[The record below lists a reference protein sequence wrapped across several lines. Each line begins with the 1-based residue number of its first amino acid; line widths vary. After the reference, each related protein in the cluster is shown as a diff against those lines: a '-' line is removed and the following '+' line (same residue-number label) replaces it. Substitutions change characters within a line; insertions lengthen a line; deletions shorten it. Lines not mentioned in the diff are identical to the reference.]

1 MLQIAF
7 KGYNNFEDD
16 ISAFY
21 DDIIYYEPG
30 YNRMSP
36 IEFQSDKAD
45 KIFFLLKKRSDNTGN
60 SFETINAENFSIKIT
75 DATNGEN
82 LEGNIYGSGSEELY
96 ISISSNKDM
105 FNYSNRIKVIE
116 CSIKENV
123 TNNLIT
129 FRTYVDDDK
138 KIIGYYQIAEDKV
151 ANRKTN
157 SYLTKNVYLNLDS
170 FSNYYVLLS
179 PFRKLIETDEG
190 KEDFSYP
197 LDTIFYKRT
206 KSYNEEEYDFEISK
220 YSHNFLEDV
229 ISLMSVPNCRKAAV
243 ILIDKY
249 IFNNLDKYSDVYINL
264 KTTGKISNLET
275 IFKVKIN

>member
-45 KIFFLLKKRSDNTGN
+45 KIFFLLRKRSDNIGN
-60 SFETINAENFSIKIT
+60 SFETINAEDFSIKIT
-75 DATNGEN
+75 DVTNGEN

-96 ISISSNKDM
+96 ISINSNKDM

-116 CSIKENV
+116 CSVKENI

-129 FRTYVDDDK
+129 FRVYVDDDD
-138 KIIGYYQIAEDKV
+138 KIIAYYQIAEDKV
-151 ANRKTN
+151 TNRKSN

-179 PFRKLIETDEG
+179 PFRKLIETDKG

-197 LDTIFYKRT
+197 LDTIFYERT

-220 YSHNFLEDV
+220 YSHDFLKDV
-229 ISLMSVPNCRKAAV
+229 MSLMTVPNYRKAAV
-243 ILIDKY
+243 LLIDKY

-264 KTTGKISNLET
+264 KVIGKISNLET
-275 IFKVKIN
+275 IFEVKIN